1 MPKCHYAVLIKCEK
15 TIKMFIK
22 NLNLGKDFIIK
33 DLDDHH
39 LLIKDSALSFVQE
52 EVFKMQ
58 DENAYSQ
65 FEIVKTN

>member
-1 MPKCHYAVLIKCEK
+1 MPKCQHALLIKSEK

-33 DLDDHH
+33 DLDDNH
-39 LLIKDSALSFVQE
+39 LLVKDNFLSYIQE

-65 FEIVKTN
+65 FEIVN

>member
-1 MPKCHYAVLIKCEK
+1 MPKCQHTLLIKCEK

-33 DLDDHH
+33 DLDDNH
-39 LLIKDSALSFVQE
+39 LLVKDNFLSYIQE

-65 FEIVKTN
+65 FEIVN

>member
-1 MPKCHYAVLIKCEK
+1 MPKCQHAILIKCEK
-15 TIKMFIK
+15 TIKIFIK

-33 DLDDHH
+33 DLDDTH
-39 LLIKDSALSFVQE
+39 LLIKENFLSFIQD

-65 FEIVKTN
+65 FEIVN